1 MTRRARTI
9 RDTID
14 QILATA
20 RLERVDWLESF
31 LTHSGI
37 KDAAGIAE
45 AVDAALKLYNRR
57 SETVDATFFVDPIRT
72 EPGESLIDKVQ
83 SARSE
88 TIRTPKHV
96 AIAGGDH
103 EDCAAFAIA
112 LAMSLGLPYELS
124 VRKDVLWLHIVTT
137 QILPRPVK

>member
-1 MTRRARTI
+1 MTRRARTTQ
-9 RDTID
+9 DVID

-31 LTHSGI
+31 LTHSQI
-37 KDAAGIAE
+37 KDPAGISE
-45 AVDAALKLYNRR
+45 AVDAALKLYGCDI
-57 SETVDATFFVDPIRT
+57 STP
-72 EPGESLIDKVQ
+72 
-83 SARSE
+83 SE
-88 TIRTPKHV
+88 TIRTPKQV

-124 VRKDVLWLHIVTT
+124 VRKDVLLLHIVTT
-137 QILPRPVK
+137 QILPRPSR